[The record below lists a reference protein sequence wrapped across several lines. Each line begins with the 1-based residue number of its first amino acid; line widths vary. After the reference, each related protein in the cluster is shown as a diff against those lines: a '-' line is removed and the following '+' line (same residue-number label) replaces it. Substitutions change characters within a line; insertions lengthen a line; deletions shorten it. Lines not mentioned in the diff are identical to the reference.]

1 MSSALF
7 DYEWQFLVQMIMRI
21 TYCDNY
27 AEACETLLR
36 QLRTLIP
43 YNSATIFRTGRK
55 DGQATVSNP
64 ISLDTPNAK
73 SDNIT
78 FMNGEY
84 PRWSE
89 FIMSPYSMVFR
100 QSDII
105 APTKWENTRVYQDIW
120 RPRGI
125 FWGLFIISPF

>member
-21 TYCDNY
+21 TYCENY
-27 AEACETLLR
+27 TEACETLLR

-64 ISLDTPNAK
+64 ISHDALNGKADH
-73 SDNIT
+73 IT

-100 QSDII
+100 Q
-105 APTKWENTRVYQDIW
+105 
-120 RPRGI
+120 
-125 FWGLFIISPF
+125 